1 MLPKKFF
8 TGLLRH
14 CNSKSQMNATKDKII
29 CSEECE
35 AEILL
40 IDDNVF
46 NLLPLIG
53 MLKQNLNMKTVSC

>member
-1 MLPKKFF
+1 
-8 TGLLRH
+8 
-14 CNSKSQMNATKDKII
+14 MNATKDKII
-29 CSEECE
+29 CNEDCE

-53 MLKQNLNMKTVSC
+53 MLEQNLNMKTVSC